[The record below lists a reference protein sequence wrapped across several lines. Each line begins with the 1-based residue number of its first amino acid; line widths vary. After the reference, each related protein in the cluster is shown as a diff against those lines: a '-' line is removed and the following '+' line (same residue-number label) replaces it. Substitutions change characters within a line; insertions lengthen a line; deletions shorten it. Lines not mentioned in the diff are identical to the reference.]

1 MNYNDVFLR
10 SAILESIPLNDEK
23 YSFPSE
29 LSTSVILLR
38 VGYNKKKQE
47 FEDEKQ
53 AILKE
58 LKKDGFDGRAQA
70 IQQMEDVDK
79 RLKAHEDWNGECEQP
94 AKPSDDE
101 IEKAEETRKT
111 EEDYRKEYA
120 ELDKA
125 FTDAINKKSQEEVTL
140 ATEKME
146 YSEFKQLVGAIGT
159 AGTIPVVGIPML
171 SEMQKQEFL
180 TAVCVNLVKV

>member
-10 SAILESIPLNDEK
+10 SALLESIPLNDEK

-47 FEDEKQ
+47 FEDEMQ
-53 AILKE
+53 AVLKE
-58 LKKDGFDGRAQA
+58 LKKDGFDERAQA

-79 RLKAHEDWNGECEQP
+79 RLKAHEEWDGNGEQP

-101 IEKAEETRKT
+101 LAKAEETRKT
-111 EEDYRKEYA
+111 EADYRNEFA
-120 ELDKA
+120 ELDEKYRNARTKKA
-125 FTDAINKKSQEEVTL
+125 EEEVTL
-140 ATEKME
+140 ATEKMD
-146 YSEFKQLVGAIGT
+146 FDTFRQLARSIGT
-159 AGTIPVVGIPML
+159 AGTITVVGIPML
-171 SEMQKQEFL
+171 SELPKDTFL
-180 TAVCVNLVKV
+180 QSVCANLVKI